1 MLLAFAAGPAGQ
13 AHPAVDN
20 TAKLKP
26 ASSRGG
32 VAP

>member
-1 MLLAFAAGPAGQ
+1 VLLAFAAGPAGQ

-20 TAKLKP
+20 TGRLKP
-26 ASSRGG
+26 ALSEGG